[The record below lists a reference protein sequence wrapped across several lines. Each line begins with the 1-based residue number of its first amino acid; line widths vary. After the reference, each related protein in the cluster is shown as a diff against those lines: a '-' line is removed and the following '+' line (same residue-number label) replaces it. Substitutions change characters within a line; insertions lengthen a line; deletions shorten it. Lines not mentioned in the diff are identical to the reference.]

1 MRIKNS
7 KASKRVRLSELTPLE
22 KAKEYRRRG
31 RELIRKAKELE
42 EYVAY
47 CEEQSKR
54 VTITRIR

>member
-1 MRIKNS
+1 MKVKNS
-7 KASKRVRLSELTPLE
+7 KPPERVRLSDLTPLE

-54 VTITRIR
+54 VTITKIR